1 MIYIPIKIPWILP
14 YITHMVC
21 CHMFPI
27 YRERQESA
35 CMYSCMSIHY
45 ANIMI
50 LKPCICL
57 EKKLLRPRLPTQ
69 DVAKDSVDTLA
80 ATLKGT
86 DALIIATGFVPG
98 NPFAMNA
105 EAHAVDNLGTKALVD
120 AAKMS
125 GVNKIVPCI
134 DESQRHDGL
143 LNWGLTYNIYIYI
156 YILHIHIICVQKYA
170 YCNRKLETLTPFLGL
185 KQFEQMGKRSCNA
198 QVLVSSILTNGRGWG
213 QENSPG
219 FQVARLNIV
228 FSSQDLPLQPTE
240 PWNISHLIPPVSELY
255 SEQMKSMCSHEL
267 LLYAV
272 PVESLPG
279 KWSRIC
285 THVIQLD
292 YRFLYYAGLSEFM
305 RRGTLAPSHISS
317 QFLPCHHHQALDKKS
332 WVCE

>member
-1 MIYIPIKIPWILP
+1 
-14 YITHMVC
+14 MVC

-143 LNWGLTYNIYIYI
+143 LN
-156 YILHIHIICVQKYA
+156 
-170 YCNRKLETLTPFLGL
+170 
-185 KQFEQMGKRSCNA
+185 
-198 QVLVSSILTNGRGWG
+198 
-213 QENSPG
+213 
-219 FQVARLNIV
+219 
-228 FSSQDLPLQPTE
+228 
-240 PWNISHLIPPVSELY
+240 
-255 SEQMKSMCSHEL
+255 
-267 LLYAV
+267 
-272 PVESLPG
+272 
-279 KWSRIC
+279 
-285 THVIQLD
+285 
-292 YRFLYYAGLSEFM
+292 
-305 RRGTLAPSHISS
+305 
-317 QFLPCHHHQALDKKS
+317 
-332 WVCE
+332 

>member
-45 ANIMI
+45 ANTMI

-143 LNWGLTYNIYIYI
+143 LNWGLTNIYFFTYCIYI
-156 YILHIHIICVQKYA
+156 SYVFKHTHIVTENWKHWRLFWASNNLSKWGSEA
-170 YCNRKLETLTPFLGL
+170 ATPRFLFRPSWPMAVAGV
-185 KQFEQMGKRSCNA
+185 KRT
-198 QVLVSSILTNGRGWG
+198 VLASRSRGWILF
-213 QENSPG
+213 S
-219 FQVARLNIV
+219 QVKISLY
-228 FSSQDLPLQPTE
+228 SLQSHEIFLT
-240 PWNISHLIPPVSELY
+240 WSHLCQNYIVNRWKVCVRMSSCYMLY
-255 SEQMKSMCSHEL
+255 L
-267 LLYAV
+267 
-272 PVESLPG
+272 
-279 KWSRIC
+279 
-285 THVIQLD
+285 
-292 YRFLYYAGLSEFM
+292 
-305 RRGTLAPSHISS
+305 
-317 QFLPCHHHQALDKKS
+317 
-332 WVCE
+332 